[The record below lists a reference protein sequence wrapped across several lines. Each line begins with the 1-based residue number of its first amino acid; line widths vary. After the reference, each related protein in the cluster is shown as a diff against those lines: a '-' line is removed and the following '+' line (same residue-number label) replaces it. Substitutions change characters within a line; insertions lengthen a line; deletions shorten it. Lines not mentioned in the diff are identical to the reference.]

1 MVYGIFGRSFDDIL
15 RYHGY
20 RSQPRVSWRLR
31 GWRYRERPV
40 RPAVSG
46 FLSVSTVASDF
57 CPTARDVYLRYV
69 EGFEAPPSAPMIRGT
84 LYHGTMEAVVISA
97 KRLVY
102 SGITPD
108 LDFGRALSDQAG
120 AAIDELIAGERDL
133 IERAGVGP
141 EELEQ
146 VHQNMLKL
154 WRLEACQISAAVAS
168 MLSSAPRINPDSLV
182 AHAIPLTIEHRI
194 DGSRVG
200 LSRGLSID
208 AFQALRPMIMEM
220 KTGREQ
226 EFHRL
231 TLAGYALAF
240 ESAFGRAVNFGMLAY
255 VRFLEDRPVP
265 YVMRRVYPIDDRLR
279 LQFLHMRDRKLEII
293 GQQRD
298 PGLPRRCPSACS
310 YFEIC
315 RG

>member
-1 MVYGIFGRSFDDIL
+1 M
-15 RYHGY
+15 
-20 RSQPRVSWRLR
+20 
-31 GWRYRERPV
+31 
-40 RPAVSG
+40 
-46 FLSVSTVASDF
+46 SVSTIASDF

-84 LYHGTMEAVVISA
+84 LYHGTMEEVVTSA

-108 LDFGRALSDQAG
+108 LDFGRALGDQANT
-120 AAIDELIAGERDL
+120 AIDELIGDVRDL

-141 EELEQ
+141 DELEQ
-146 VHQNMLKL
+146 IRRNMLKL
-154 WRLEACQISAAVAS
+154 WRSEACQISAAITS
-168 MLSSAPRINPDSLV
+168 TLSSAPRMNADSLV

-194 DGSRVG
+194 DGSRIG

-220 KTGREQ
+220 KTGKEQ
-226 EFHRL
+226 EFHML

-265 YVMRRVYPIDDRLR
+265 YVMRRVHPIDDRLR
-279 LQFLHMRDRKLEII
+279 LQFLQMRDRKLEII
-293 GQQRD
+293 SQQSD

>member
-1 MVYGIFGRSFDDIL
+1 MV
-15 RYHGY
+15 
-20 RSQPRVSWRLR
+20 
-31 GWRYRERPV
+31 
-40 RPAVSG
+40 
-46 FLSVSTVASDF
+46 
-57 CPTARDVYLRYV
+57 
-69 EGFEAPPSAPMIRGT
+69 RGT
-84 LYHGTMEAVVISA
+84 LYHGTLEAVVTSA
-97 KRLVY
+97 KKLVY
-102 SGITPD
+102 NGITPD
-108 LDFGRALSDQAG
+108 LNFGRALDDQASTV
-120 AAIDELIAGERDL
+120 INELIADERNS

-146 VHQNMLKL
+146 VRRNMLKL
-154 WRLEACQISAAVAS
+154 WHSEACQISAAITS
-168 MLSSAPRINPDSLV
+168 ILSSAPSINADSLV
-182 AHAIPLTIEHRI
+182 AHAIPLTIEHRT
-194 DGSRVG
+194 DGSRIG

-220 KTGREQ
+220 KTGKEQ

-265 YVMRRVYPIDDRLR
+265 YVMRRVCPIDDRLR
-279 LQFLHMRDRKLEII
+279 LQFLQMRDRKLEII
-293 GQQRD
+293 GQPLD

>member
-1 MVYGIFGRSFDDIL
+1 
-15 RYHGY
+15 
-20 RSQPRVSWRLR
+20 
-31 GWRYRERPV
+31 
-40 RPAVSG
+40 
-46 FLSVSTVASDF
+46 
-57 CPTARDVYLRYV
+57 
-69 EGFEAPPSAPMIRGT
+69 MIRGT
-84 LYHGTMEAVVISA
+84 LYHGTMEEVVTTA

-102 SGITPD
+102 DGITPD
-108 LDFGRALSDQAG
+108 LDFGRTLGDKAST
-120 AAIDELIAGERDL
+120 AIDELIADERDS

-141 EELEQ
+141 EDLEQ
-146 VHQNMLKL
+146 VRRNMLKL
-154 WRLEACQISAAVAS
+154 WRSEACQISAAVTS
-168 MLSSAPRINPDSLV
+168 ILTSAPRINPDSLV

-194 DGSRVG
+194 DGSLIG

-220 KTGREQ
+220 KTGKEQ

-265 YVMRRVYPIDDRLR
+265 YVMRRVHPIDDRLR
-279 LQFLHMRDRKLEII
+279 LQFLQMRDRKLEII
-293 GQQRD
+293 SQQSD
-298 PGLPRRCPSACS
+298 PGLPRRCPSSCG

-315 RG
+315 RA